1 MNEMVECPAC
11 GGDGV
16 METCSEGGGECYE
29 ALCWR
34 CEGSCEVTAEDAALS
49 DEEVNAK
56 YFGEDDAKAKAA
68 G

>member
-1 MNEMVECPAC
+1 
-11 GGDGV
+11 